1 MCWGHYYDT
10 TAVLLHLKA
19 TRPDSSRTGPNAL
32 LEVRRSFCPPV
43 GVKTPKVY
51 HPYLGVKISI
61 RSIIR
66 IPETL
71 GAKTSDLPRL
81 YGAKIT
87 AYLPILRVKKNDIT
101 QQTIGANSCV
111 YLPIFGGQNNRLSPV
126 HKELNPASNPH
137 FLGAKTSGY
146 PF

>member
-87 AYLPILRVKKNDIT
+87 AYLPILRVKKKRHHSTNYR
-101 QQTIGANSCV
+101 GK
-111 YLPIFGGQNNRLSPV
+111 FMRLSPDFWGS
-126 HKELNPASNPH
+126 KQPPI
-137 FLGAKTSGY
+137 
-146 PF
+146 PRP